1 VYAHRIPPV
10 AAARTEG
17 NLVETIRSSWQTIR
31 SERVLGLAVAGSV
44 TYWTIASLL
53 GQDILVYARTVLG
66 LSDTASVAS
75 LGAFGLGVGLGS
87 LLAGKLSG
95 EKVEYGLIPLDDVLM
110 DLVSALLALLSPG
123 FIGLLVSMS
132 SLGIASGLIV
142 VPINALLQWRAPAD
156 RRGGVIALANVFVF
170 GGVLVGSLSVTLLAQ
185 LSFSPELILS
195 VASLAI
201 LLGTI

>member
-1 VYAHRIPPV
+1 M
-10 AAARTEG
+10 
-17 NLVETIRSSWQTIR
+17 
-31 SERVLGLAVAGSV
+31 AGSV

-66 LSDTASVAS
+66 LSDTASVAA

-123 FIGLLVSMS
+123 FIGLLFSMS